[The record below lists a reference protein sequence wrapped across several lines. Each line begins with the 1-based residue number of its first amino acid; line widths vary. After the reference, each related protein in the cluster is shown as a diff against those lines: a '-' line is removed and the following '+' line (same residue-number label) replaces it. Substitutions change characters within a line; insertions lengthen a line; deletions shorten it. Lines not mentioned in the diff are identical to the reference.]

1 MAGPLPHVVILGA
14 GFGGLNAARA
24 LKRAPVRITVIDRA
38 NHHLFQ
44 PLLYQVATAALSP
57 ADISAPIRRILRR
70 QNNVEVLLA
79 EATAIDLPSRRVV
92 LADGE
97 VDYDFLIVAT
107 GATHAYFGHKDWEL
121 LAPGLKTLKDALQIR
136 QRILIAFEIAEREPD
151 KRLRHEW
158 MTFVI
163 VGAGPTG
170 VELAGTLAEVAR
182 QTLARDFRHIDTAEA
197 RVVLVEA
204 ATKMLGTFDDTLSAK
219 AQDQLKRLG
228 VDVRLGLPV
237 SEITALGVQVGSG
250 WIGART
256 IIWAAGVAASALARS
271 LNVPFDRAGRVLVA
285 PDLTVPGHDNVYVI
299 GDLAHLEQEG
309 KPVPGIAP
317 AAMQEGRHAASNLL
331 RSLGGQERLPFRYHD
346 KGMLATIGRGAA
358 VAHIGSIRASG
369 YLAWLLWLFVHVF
382 FLIGFHN
389 RLLVM
394 TQWAW
399 SYITFDRGARL
410 ITEGLTRPLVS
421 NRQKT
426 EEDRRVDG

>member
-44 PLLYQVATAALSP
+44 PLLYQVTTAALSP
-57 ADISAPIRRILRR
+57 AGISAPIRRILRR
-70 QNNVEVLLA
+70 QKNVEVLLA
-79 EATAIDLPSRRVV
+79 EATAIDLSSRRVV

-107 GATHAYFGHKDWEL
+107 GATHAYFGHEDWEL
-121 LAPGLKTLKDALQIR
+121 LAPGLKTLKDALQLR

-204 ATKMLGTFDDTLSAK
+204 ASKVLGTFDDTLSAK

-237 SEITALGVQVGSG
+237 SEITALGVQVGSE
-250 WIGART
+250 WLGART

-271 LNVPFDRAGRVLVA
+271 LNVPLDRAGRVLVE

-299 GDLAHLEQEG
+299 GDLANLEQEG

-369 YLAWLLWLFVHVF
+369 YLAWLLWLFVHIF
-382 FLIGFHN
+382 FLIGFRN

-394 TQWAW
+394 IQWAW

-410 ITEGLTRPLVS
+410 ITESLTRPLVS
-421 NRQKT
+421 NRQRT